1 MSDIARTTVSISAV
15 NTPLLNA
22 NIANIGKLTLTDVDN
37 LQAKQAFIENLTIK
51 ELTVL
56 EDENQGS
63 SNGAESYEE
72 AIFNEVKLSFADDY
86 NCVYT
91 SANETILESDID
103 GKVLNITMELPEELG
118 AKMVCRY
125 LVLDLRKEPTETNVA
140 VVWNG
145 GDNIRWLYGMPDI
158 QAGYFYVIA
167 FQRFT
172 KDLII
177 GNVSVKLAA

>member
-22 NIANIGKLTLTDVDN
+22 NVANIGKLALTDVDN

-56 EDENQGS
+56 ADENQGTS
-63 SNGAESYEE
+63 MVAESYEE
-72 AIFNEVKLSFADDY
+72 SSFNEVKLRFDDDY
-86 NCVYT
+86 NCVY
-91 SANETILESDID
+91 SLANETILESDVD

-125 LVLDLRKEPTETNVA
+125 LVLDLRKESADTNVA

-145 GDNIRWLYGMPDI
+145 ADNVKWLYGMPDI

-167 FQRFT
+167 FQRFA

>member
-22 NIANIGKLTLTDVDN
+22 NVANIGKLALTDVDN
-37 LQAKQAFIENLTIK
+37 LQAIQAFIENLTIK

-63 SNGAESYEE
+63 SMGAESYEE

-86 NCVYT
+86 NCVY
-91 SANETILESDID
+91 SLANETILESDVD
-103 GKVLNITMELPEELG
+103 GKLLNITMEIPEELG
-118 AKMVCRY
+118 AKLVCRY
-125 LVLDLRKEPTETNVA
+125 LVLDLRKESTETNVA
-140 VVWNG
+140 TVWNG
-145 GDNIRWLYGMPDI
+145 GDSIKWLYGMPDI

-167 FQRFT
+167 FQRFA